1 MSGIVFN
8 EGIKEFEINN
18 DPNRILRFNPSDVGL
33 VDRYYT
39 CIEKM
44 KEELKNVDD
53 IKIDENGDPMD
64 SFEESAKT
72 IHHVNDVL
80 RSNFDEVF
88 YEGAADVVFGK
99 QNPLAFAGGQTIYE
113 NFMEALKGILEPE
126 IEKEREKSEKNIRK
140 YKEQYKKYV
149 NKVTE

>member
-44 KEELKNVDD
+44 KEELKIVDD
-53 IKIDENGDPMD
+53 IRIDENGDPID
-64 SFEESAKT
+64 DLEESAKV
-72 IHHVNDVL
+72 IHRVNEVL
-80 RSNFDEVF
+80 RTNFDEVF
-88 YEGAADVVFGK
+88 YEGAAEVVFGK

-113 NFMEALKGILEPE
+113 NFMEALKDILGPE
-126 IEKEREKSEKNIRK
+126 IEKEKQKSEKNINK

-149 NKVTE
+149 DKVAG